1 MKKWPWSKIL
11 AGVACLLVL
20 VGVGPLA
27 YVLWE
32 GAHAQPLSVPLS
44 LKRGDYTSPYFRTYL
59 SGAYQIQL
67 EWARFPDPQTV
78 VDLDWK
84 IVDDSGAVIQQG
96 AYSDRLRGANNV
108 NLGEYRLSFGRRQRI
123 LTKVNQDVQ
132 GASANARLEIGQPE
146 VSLDISYGILLI
158 LGWTAIVGGFG
169 VIMLLVLL
177 IRRVIRRN
185 ASAAAS

>member
-1 MKKWPWSKIL
+1 
-11 AGVACLLVL
+11 
-20 VGVGPLA
+20 
-27 YVLWE
+27 
-32 GAHAQPLSVPLS
+32 
-44 LKRGDYTSPYFRTYL
+44 
-59 SGAYQIQL
+59 
-67 EWARFPDPQTV
+67 
-78 VDLDWK
+78 
-84 IVDDSGAVIQQG
+84 
-96 AYSDRLRGANNV
+96 V